1 MKIAKRV
8 SIDIS
13 VSSIFWILS
22 SLGLVYVLFLLSD
35 ILILTVTALLIAL
48 SVTPTIDRLEKY
60 KISRSLAAAI
70 ILFVLFIVLVLFG
83 ISVVTPVL
91 EQTEVFLGKL
101 PNIIDTVSPIKID
114 LNSFSSQLAE
124 VPSRVVN
131 FALGTFSG
139 LFNAFTTVVLS
150 FYLIQE
156 IKKLPEYI
164 ASLFPDKKTIYTKL
178 AESLQFQISLWV
190 RGQLLLMLIVG
201 VLSYFAYLAIGLTYA
216 LPLAFIAGMLEL
228 IPNIGPIIAAV
239 PAIFVGLSLS
249 PLHGLAALIV
259 SLVVQQLENNFI
271 VPKIM
276 QKAAGLSPVITILS
290 VMIGFKLGGALLA
303 ILSIPL
309 VLVIRVVY
317 SHIRLNNTTKLPE
330 ID

>member
-1 MKIAKRV
+1 MKIAKRI

-22 SLGLVYVLFLLSD
+22 ALGLVYLLFMLSD

-60 KISRSLAAAI
+60 KINRSLAAAI
-70 ILFVLFIVLVLFG
+70 ILFVLFFVLVLFG
-83 ISVVTPVL
+83 ISVVTPVI
-91 EQTEVFLGKL
+91 EQTEVFLNKL
-101 PNIIDTVSPIKID
+101 PNIVETVSPIKID
-114 LNSFSSQLAE
+114 LNSFSGQLAE

-156 IKKLPEYI
+156 IKKLPQYI
-164 ASLFPDKKTIYTKL
+164 ASLFPDKKTVYTKL
-178 AESLQFQISLWV
+178 ADSLQFQISLWV

-201 VLSYFAYLAIGLTYA
+201 VLSYFAYLIIGLPYA

-228 IPNIGPIIAAV
+228 IPNIGPIIASV
-239 PAIFVGLSLS
+239 PAIFVGLSMS

-276 QKAAGLSPVITILS
+276 QKAAGLSPVITILA

-317 SHIRLNNTTKLPE
+317 SHVRLNNNTKLPE

>member
-22 SLGLVYVLFLLSD
+22 SLGLVYLLFLLSD
-35 ILILTVTALLIAL
+35 ILILAVTALLIAL
-48 SVTPTIDRLEKY
+48 SVTPTIDKLERY

-83 ISVVTPVL
+83 MSVVTPVL
-91 EQTEVFLGKL
+91 DQTEVFLGKL
-101 PNIIDTVSPIKID
+101 PNIIDTVSPVKID
-114 LNSFSSQLAE
+114 LNSFSSQLAQ

-139 LFNAFTTVVLS
+139 LFSAFTTVVLS

-164 ASLFPDKKTIYTKL
+164 ASLFPDKKSIYTKL

-201 VLSYFAYLAIGLTYA
+201 VLSYFAYLIIGLPYA

-228 IPNIGPIIAAV
+228 IPNIGPIIAAF
-239 PAIFVGLSLS
+239 PAIFVGLSVS

-317 SHIRLNNTTKLPE
+317 SHVRLNNTTKLPE

>member
-1 MKIAKRV
+1 MKTPKRI

-22 SLGLVYVLFLLSD
+22 SLGLVYLLFLLSD
-35 ILILTVTALLIAL
+35 ILILAVTALLIAL
-48 SVTPTIDRLEKY
+48 SVTPTIDKLEKL
-60 KISRSLAAAI
+60 KINRSIAAALI
-70 ILFVLFIVLVLFG
+70 LLVLFVVLVLFG
-83 ISVVTPVL
+83 LSVVTPIL

-101 PNIIDTVSPIKID
+101 PNIIDAVSPIKID

-139 LFNAFTTVVLS
+139 LFSAFTTVVLS

-156 IKKLPEYI
+156 IKRIPDYI
-164 ASLFPDKKTIYTKL
+164 QFFYPDKKTIYTKL
-178 AESLQFQISLWV
+178 ADNLQLQISYWV
-190 RGQLLLMLIVG
+190 RGQLLLMLVVG
-201 VLSYFAYLAIGLTYA
+201 LLSYFAYLVIGLPYA
-216 LPLAFIAGMLEL
+216 LPLAFIAGILEL
-228 IPNIGPIIAAV
+228 IPNIGPIIASV
-239 PAIFVGLSLS
+239 PAIFVGLSIS
-249 PLHGLAALIV
+249 PLHGLAALIA
-259 SLVVQQLENNFI
+259 SLIVQQLENNFI

-276 QKAAGLSPVITILS
+276 QKAAGLNPVVTILA

-309 VLVIRVVY
+309 ILVIRVIF
-317 SHIRLNNTTKLPE
+317 SHIRLNGETKLPE

>member
-1 MKIAKRV
+1 MKIAKRI

-13 VSSIFWILS
+13 VTSIFWILS
-22 SLGLVYVLFLLSD
+22 SLGLVYLLFMLSD
-35 ILILTVTALLIAL
+35 ILILTVTALLITL

-60 KISRSLAAAI
+60 KINRSLAAAI
-70 ILFVLFIVLVLFG
+70 ILFVLFFVLVLFG
-83 ISVVTPVL
+83 ISVVTPVID
-91 EQTEVFLGKL
+91 QTEVFLSKL
-101 PNIIDTVSPIKID
+101 PNIVETVSPVKID

-164 ASLFPDKKTIYTKL
+164 ASMFPDKKTVYTKL
-178 AESLQFQISLWV
+178 ADNLQFQISLWV

-201 VLSYFAYLAIGLTYA
+201 VLSYFAYLIIGLPYA

-228 IPNIGPIIAAV
+228 IPNIGPIIASV
-239 PAIFVGLSLS
+239 PAIFVGLSMS
-249 PLHGLAALIV
+249 PLHGLAALVV

-317 SHIRLNNTTKLPE
+317 SHIRLNNSTKLPE